1 MLATLSEAY
10 NIRIIHDG
18 EYYAEKEMHDPHSD
32 NLKGYIVQHP
42 KAFKEWFQNCVNE
55 NGQVIRHMVKF
66 LKAWKVKKGV
76 DIPGMAITIL
86 VCNNYTVTDKR
97 EDISLLDTV
106 TNILDCLDTKFECYK
121 PVTPTDEDLFAGY
134 SETKKENVIN
144 SFKTLKS
151 RLNKAIYEEKNEK
164 KATDLLQ
171 KEFGDRFPEGEDKD
185 KSIYDRTSA
194 PIQLGGEDSHLA

>member
-1 MLATLSEAY
+1 
-10 NIRIIHDG
+10 
-18 EYYAEKEMHDPHSD
+18 
-32 NLKGYIVQHP
+32 
-42 KAFKEWFQNCVNE
+42 
-55 NGQVIRHMVKF
+55 MVKF

-121 PVTPTDEDLFAGY
+121 PITPTDEDLFAGY
-134 SETKKENVIN
+134 SETKKENVTN
-144 SFKTLKS
+144 SFKTLKI

-194 PIQLGGEDSHLA
+194 PIQLGGEDSHFA